1 MALPAPPPLGAAML
15 PADALAGRVAMVTG
29 GGSGLG
35 LAISVELARAGA
47 AVGVVSRD
55 PERRRRGIEAV
66 RALGGRAAECELDVR
81 FPETYPAVFGAIE
94 AELGGVDILVNNAAA
109 NFYAPAESVTPK
121 GYATLVERIMTP
133 AFFMSTE
140 LARRLLS
147 RKRDGAIVNIVSGLG
162 LTGGPGVAANAA
174 AKAGVINLTK
184 SLAVEW
190 ARDGVRVNAA
200 APGLFPHGDDD
211 PKTREG
217 RHAFRDGVDVTTT
230 PGRVGAPHEFAWLV
244 AYLCSPF
251 AAYLTGQTISM
262 DGGQSL
268 PGRIE
273 GAPYMPIR
281 EQIAA
286 MTRPPPR
293 TEGG

>member
-1 MALPAPPPLGAAML
+1 MALPDPPRAGAAML
-15 PADALAGRVAMVTG
+15 PADALAGRVALVTG

-35 LAISVELARAGA
+35 LAIALELARAGA

-55 PERRRRGIEAV
+55 PDRRRRGVSEV

-81 FPETYPAVFGAIE
+81 DPEAYPAVFDAVE
-94 AELGGVDILVNNAAA
+94 AELGGIDILVNNAAA
-109 NFYAPAESVTPK
+109 NFYAPAEAVTPK
-121 GYATLVERIMTP
+121 GYATLVDRIMTP
-133 AFFMSTE
+133 AYFMSTE

-147 RKRDGAIVNIVSGLG
+147 RKRDGAIVNIVSGMG

-190 ARDGVRVNAA
+190 ARDGIRVNAA

-217 RHAFRDGVDVTTT
+217 RIAFRDGVDATTVA
-230 PGRVGAPHEFAWLV
+230 GRVGAPHEFAWLV

-251 AAYLTGQTISM
+251 AAYLTGQTICM
-262 DGGQSL
+262 DGGQGL
-268 PGRIE
+268 PGRIDS
-273 GAPYMPIR
+273 PPFTPIR
-281 EQIAA
+281 DQIAA
-286 MTRPPPR
+286 ISR
-293 TEGG
+293 